1 MKAASLETMTTDPRT
16 ALTQLTEALEEHL
29 NAVASRRGDQDPA
42 VDAAY
47 LGIADAFEVYEDA
60 LYVTYDEVTPLEVF
74 VEDDDDD
81 DDDEEDEDFDEE
93 DLEDADDEDPDDED
107 PERDLD

>member
-1 MKAASLETMTTDPRT
+1 MTTDPRT

-74 VEDDDDD
+74 VEDDDDE
-81 DDDEEDEDFDEE
+81 DEEDDDEDFDEE
-93 DLEDADDEDPDDED
+93 DLEDEDEDDED
-107 PERDLD
+107 PEDELD

>member
-1 MKAASLETMTTDPRT
+1 MTTDPRT

-74 VEDDDDD
+74 VEDDDE
-81 DDDEEDEDFDEE
+81 DEEDDEDFDEE
-93 DLEDADDEDPDDED
+93 DLEDDDDED
-107 PERDLD
+107 PEGELD

>member
-1 MKAASLETMTTDPRT
+1 MTTDPRT

-47 LGIADAFEVYEDA
+47 LGIANAFEVYEDA

-74 VEDDDDD
+74 VEDDDE
-81 DDDEEDEDFDEE
+81 DEEDDDEDFDEE
-93 DLEDADDEDPDDED
+93 DLEDDDDED
-107 PERDLD
+107 PEGELD

>member
-1 MKAASLETMTTDPRT
+1 MTTDPRT

-74 VEDDDDD
+74 VEDDDE
-81 DDDEEDEDFDEE
+81 DEEDDDEE
-93 DLEDADDEDPDDED
+93 DLEDDDDED
-107 PERDLD
+107 PEGELD

>member
-1 MKAASLETMTTDPRT
+1 MTTDPRT

-74 VEDDDDD
+74 VEDDDE
-81 DDDEEDEDFDEE
+81 DEEDDDEDFDEE
-93 DLEDADDEDPDDED
+93 DLEDDDDED
-107 PERDLD
+107 PEGELD

>member
-1 MKAASLETMTTDPRT
+1 MTTDPRT

-74 VEDDDDD
+74 VEDDDE
-81 DDDEEDEDFDEE
+81 DEEDDDEDFDEE
-93 DLEDADDEDPDDED
+93 DLEDEDEDDED
-107 PERDLD
+107 PEDELD